1 MIACR
6 IRAWQTR
13 LNRRQLSKSEIRG
26 CTQVIASTT
35 MSEPLFVAYMNRG
48 IAYAEQHKPAKAL
61 ADLGAAIDASKT
73 NAAAYYN
80 RGNVL

>member
-1 MIACR
+1 MVCALAR
-6 IRAWQTR
+6 KGQSSAH
-13 LNRRQLSKSEIRG
+13 
-26 CTQVIASTT
+26 
-35 MSEPLFVAYMNRG
+35 MNRG
-48 IAYAEQHKPAKAL
+48 IAYAEQHKPAKAV

>member
-1 MIACR
+1 MADPF
-6 IRAWQTR
+6 
-13 LNRRQLSKSEIRG
+13 KSSAVIEVRIRG